1 MVDYLDSS
9 SIGQSVG
16 RVFDCLIFHVFFL
29 IGCLILELNIRPI
42 GRSLPGLSGLLLFV
56 WLSRRLVGC
65 LIDCLVIIR
74 LVCRSAG

>member
-9 SIGQSVG
+9 LIGQSVE
-16 RVFDCLIFHVFFL
+16 RLFDCLIVHVFFF
-29 IGCLILELNIRPI
+29 IGWLILELKILSI
-42 GRSLPGLSGLLLFV
+42 GRSVPGLNGFLLFV

-65 LIDCLVIIR
+65 LIDCLVINR